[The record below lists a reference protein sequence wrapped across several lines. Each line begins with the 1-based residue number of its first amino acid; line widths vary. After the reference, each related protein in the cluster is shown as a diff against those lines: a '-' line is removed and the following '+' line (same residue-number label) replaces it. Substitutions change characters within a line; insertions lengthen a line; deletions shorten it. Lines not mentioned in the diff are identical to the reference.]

1 MEMDGNGSC
10 YGFGGP
16 NHLEP
21 PFWAVVYEGKI
32 LFFLF
37 HGDADVVHMGC
48 LLYQITGHD
57 YTHGHIAKKC
67 QHYDI

>member
-1 MEMDGNGSC
+1 MDGVAVSC

-21 PFWAVVYEGKI
+21 PFCSSFFVGKI
-32 LFFLF
+32 HFLF
-37 HGDADVVHMGC
+37 HGDAVNYMGC
-48 LLYQITGHD
+48 LYQITGHD